1 MCGVGRWLAAQKMAL
16 SKAPMMVLSHL
27 NDIEKDTLVITD
39 NKLAANSAW
48 DRKILATELAKLNVE
63 LPTLNLSLEMTGFDA
78 AEVDS
83 LLNLHIDPEQDSVDT
98 VPRLQKH
105 PISQNGDV
113 WRLHDHSIACD
124 DAYSEMALRR
134 LISRLADQNR

>member
-1 MCGVGRWLAAQKMAL
+1 
-16 SKAPMMVLSHL
+16 MMVLSHL
-27 NDIEKDTLVITD
+27 SDIGKDTLVITD

-63 LPTLNLSLEMTGFDA
+63 LPTLNLSLEITGFGT

-98 VPRLQKH
+98 VPRLQ
-105 PISQNGDV
+105 
-113 WRLHDHSIACD
+113 
-124 DAYSEMALRR
+124 
-134 LISRLADQNR
+134 